1 MPFHK
6 PERRERT
13 CHARRSL
20 ITGPRRKTLNKLTLT
35 TTACFMALS
44 LPVNSQTLEQAVA
57 FTLKTNPDIKA
68 AYNEYVSKRYDAD
81 AAVGAYRPK
90 IDLDGGIGYERTD
103 YDRENVINSR
113 NESLTR
119 KEIGITLTQLIW
131 DGNETLND
139 IDRTAADAESV
150 RYQLLADASDIALEV
165 AQIYLDATKA
175 YEVLALS
182 EANLEVHKKIYS
194 DIKKRVDSG
203 IGSTADLSQVEARIA
218 KAHGNL
224 LAAQNNL
231 FDTHTQFKRLVGQ
244 APLGLKYPRADEVAI
259 PLTVD
264 DALQMAVETHPV
276 IKISQVDVDSAR
288 FQYQQTKGVNYPT
301 FYIDAGHN
309 WRDDASGNI
318 GTDNETRAM
327 LRMRYNLYNGG
338 SDSDRTES
346 AAYQLNKAK
355 DFRDRTY
362 RMVEEGL
369 KLSWTGLEYT
379 VQQREFLSDHVDSAS
394 DTVVAYQKQYKIG
407 KRTLLDVLN
416 TENELFEARKGYL
429 DAKYAEQ
436 FARYRVM
443 NATGGLLDALRVD
456 TPEEWNERVEY

>member
-1 MPFHK
+1 MPTHTNDLEF
-6 PERRERT
+6 ERFAPSRLL
-13 CHARRSL
+13 S
-20 ITGPRRKTLNKLTLT
+20 IGSRRKTLNKLTT
-35 TTACFMALS
+35 TAAACFMALS
-44 LPVNSQTLEQAVA
+44 LPVSSQTLEQAVA

-68 AYNEYVSKRYDAD
+68 AYNEYVSKRYEAD

-90 IDLDGGIGYERTD
+90 VDLDGGIGYEKTD
-103 YDRENVINSR
+103 FDRENTLNSR

-119 KEIGITLTQLIW
+119 KEVGITLTQLIW

-139 IDRTAADAESV
+139 IDRTAAEAESV

-182 EANLEVHKKIYS
+182 EANLDVHKKIYT

-259 PLTVD
+259 PFTVD
-264 DALQMAVETHPV
+264 DALQIAMERHPV

-309 WRDDASGNI
+309 WRDDAGGNI

-338 SDSDRTES
+338 SDSDRSES

-369 KLSWTGLEYT
+369 KLSWTGLEFT

-456 TPEEWNERVEY
+456 TPSEWNEKVEY

>member
-1 MPFHK
+1 M
-6 PERRERT
+6 
-13 CHARRSL
+13 
-20 ITGPRRKTLNKLTLT
+20 LNKLTT
-35 TTACFMALS
+35 TTAASFIALS

-57 FTLKTNPDIKA
+57 YTLKTNPDIKA
-68 AYNEYVSKRYDAD
+68 AYNEYASKRFDAN
-81 AAVGAYRPK
+81 AATGAYKPVV
-90 IDLDGGIGYERTD
+90 DLDGGVGYERTD
-103 YDRENVINSR
+103 FERENIINSR

-119 KEIGITLTQLIW
+119 KEVGVTLTQLIW
-131 DGNETLND
+131 DGNETLNN
-139 IDRTAADAESV
+139 IDRTSAEAESV

-165 AQIYLDATKA
+165 AQIYLDASKS

-182 EANLEVHKKIYS
+182 EANLDVHKRIYS

-203 IGSTADLSQVEARIA
+203 IGSTADLSQLEARIA

-231 FDTHTQFKRLVGQ
+231 FDTHIQFKRIVGQ
-244 APLGLKYPRADEVAI
+244 APLGLKYPRADEVAL
-259 PLTVD
+259 PLSVEN
-264 DALQMAVETHPV
+264 ALETAIERHPV

-288 FQYQQTKGVNYPT
+288 YQYQQTKGVNYPT

-309 WRDDASGNI
+309 WRDDAGGNI

-327 LRMRYNLYNGG
+327 VRMRYNLYNGG

-346 AAYQLNKAK
+346 AAFQLNKAK

-369 KLSWTGLEYT
+369 RLSWTGLQYT

-394 DTVVAYQKQYKIG
+394 ETVIAYQKQYQIG
-407 KRTLLDVLN
+407 QRTLLDVLN
-416 TENELFEARKGYL
+416 TENELFEARKGYI

-443 NATGGLLDALRVD
+443 NATGSLLNALRVN
-456 TPEEWNERVEY
+456 TPSEWNEKVEY

>member
-1 MPFHK
+1 M
-6 PERRERT
+6 RT
-13 CHARRSL
+13 L
-20 ITGPRRKTLNKLTLT
+20 PNILELDEFMLKLLTGKGSRRKTLNKLT
-35 TTACFMALS
+35 TTAAACVMALS
-44 LPVNSQTLEQAVA
+44 LPVSSQTLEQAVA
-57 FTLKTNPDIKA
+57 YTLKTNPDIKA

-90 IDLDGGIGYERTD
+90 VDLDGGIGYEKTD
-103 YDRENVINSR
+103 FDRENSIPR

-119 KEIGITLTQLIW
+119 KEVGISLTQLIW

-139 IDRTAADAESV
+139 IDRTAAEAESV

-165 AQIYLDATKA
+165 AQIYLDSTKA

-182 EANLEVHKKIYS
+182 EANLDVHKKIYS

-259 PLTVD
+259 PLSVEN
-264 DALQMAVETHPV
+264 ALETAMERHPV

-309 WRDDASGNI
+309 WRDDAGGNI

-338 SDSDRTES
+338 SDSDRSES

-369 KLSWTGLEYT
+369 RLSWTGLEFT

-443 NATGGLLDALRVD
+443 NATGALLDALRVD
-456 TPEEWNERVEY
+456 TPSEWNEKVEY